1 MISFMKKEEAFQR
14 IQFLTNELD
23 RHNHLYYVL
32 SQPVISD
39 FDYDTM
45 MKELESLEKQFPEF
59 RDKHSPTQRVGN
71 DINEEFKQVRH
82 LYPMLSLGNT
92 YNEADL
98 IEFNNRVIKLLNVP
112 FQYVCEL
119 KYDGA
124 SISLTYENGSLKHAV
139 TRGNGIKGDD
149 VTANVKTIKSVPL
162 QLKGS
167 GYPELFEIRGEIFF
181 THKTFEQLN
190 KERIQIDEQPFA
202 NPRNAASGTLKM
214 QNSAQV
220 DKRKLDCFL
229 YSIVGDNLPTD
240 SHYENLQQAREWGF
254 KIPEFIRRVDEFK
267 EVFEFINF
275 WNLERKKLPFD
286 IDGIVIKV
294 DSLLQQRKLG
304 FTSKTP
310 RWAISY
316 KFQAERAETRLL
328 SITFQVGR
336 TGAITPVA
344 NLEPVLL
351 AGTTVKR
358 ASLHNADQIALLDVR
373 INDCV
378 YVEKAGEIIPQIS
391 GINPEKRSA
400 QSQEVKFIDRCPECG
415 TPLKRTEGEA
425 AFYCPNENGCPPQ
438 ITGKIEHFISRAAM
452 DINAGEATAELL
464 FRKGFVHQS
473 SDLYKLTKEQL
484 LTLDRFAE
492 KSAENLINSINASKQ
507 VPFARVLYAL
517 GIRFVGETVG
527 RKLAAHFKSIDRLI
541 HANFLDLVEADEIG
555 ERIAQSIINYFS
567 DPKNVEIV
575 EELRKAG
582 VQLSSNEEE
591 ILKLSDLLQGKSVV
605 VSGSFETPQ
614 RRKELEQLVELH
626 GGKKVDSVSSS
637 TSFII
642 AGDNMGPSKLQKAQ
656 KLNIPVITES
666 DFLKMIE

>member
-14 IQFLTNELD
+14 IQFLRNELD

-39 FDYDTM
+39 FDYDTL

-59 RDKHSPTQRVGN
+59 QDKHSPTQRVGN
-71 DINEEFKQVRH
+71 DTNEEFKQVKH

-92 YNEADL
+92 YNEEDL
-98 IEFNNRVIKLLNVP
+98 IEFNNRVVKLLNIP

-139 TRGNGIKGDD
+139 TRGNGILGDD
-149 VTANVKTIKSVPL
+149 VTANVKTIRSVPL
-162 QLKGS
+162 RLKGS

-181 THKTFEQLN
+181 THKTFEQIN
-190 KERIQIDEQPFA
+190 KERIQNDEQPFA

-220 DKRKLDCFL
+220 ARRKLDCFL
-229 YSIVGDNLPTD
+229 YAIVGDDLPTD
-240 SHYENLQQAREWGF
+240 SHYENLQRAREWGF
-254 KIPEFIRRVDEFK
+254 KIPEFIKRVDEFK

-275 WNLERKKLPFD
+275 WNVERKKLPFD

-373 INDCV
+373 INDWV
-378 YVEKAGEIIPQIS
+378 YVEKAGEIIPQII
-391 GINPEKRSA
+391 GINPEKRSS

-484 LTLDRFAE
+484 LTLDRFAD

-541 HANFLDLVEADEIG
+541 HANFLDLIEVDEIG

-567 DPKNVEIV
+567 DPKNMEIV

-605 VSGSFETPQ
+605 VSGSFDTPQ
-614 RRKELEQLVELH
+614 RRKELERLVELH
-626 GGKKVDSVSSS
+626 GGKKVDSVSAS

-666 DFLKMIE
+666 DFLKMI